1 MEAKAKTAMVCL
13 SEGMT
18 LTTTNFQMKFI
29 TSIAAAAAVI
39 GASFIAVAPE
49 AKADYYSTNRI
60 GNSTYTYGSNG
71 SSFNTNSIGGT
82 TFYNGRTRDGY
93 SYSGSCTT
101 IGSTTFCN

>member
-1 MEAKAKTAMVCL
+1 MESKAITAMVCL

-18 LTTTNFQMKFI
+18 LTIYIFQMKLFNAI
-29 TSIAAAAAVI
+29 TAAVAVI

>member
-1 MEAKAKTAMVCL
+1 MEAKAITAMVCL

-18 LTTTNFQMKFI
+18 LTIHITQMKLF

-39 GASFIAVAPE
+39 GASFIAGAPE

>member
-1 MEAKAKTAMVCL
+1 MESKAITAMVCL

-18 LTTTNFQMKFI
+18 LTIYIFQMKLFNAI
-29 TSIAAAAAVI
+29 TAAVAVI

-60 GNSTYTYGSNG
+60 GSSTFTYGSNG
-71 SSFNTNSIGGT
+71 SSFNTNRIGGT
-82 TFYNGRTRDGY
+82 TFYNGRTSDGY

-101 IGSTTFCN
+101 IGSSTFCN

>member
-1 MEAKAKTAMVCL
+1 MWSEGSSAMVNV

-18 LTTTNFQMKFI
+18 LTIHIFQMKFI